1 MDKETEIKHLRA
13 LQQGDTYFAQ
23 FFKSDVDQ
31 MVRNIQNDFP
41 IELGCKFCEKAQAL
55 QRTLADYKEK
65 SAQDKFDMAVSIYRE
80 LDDSVPDSLKKAIQD
95 SLGSP
100 IRVIEAKIAADVP
113 PTKEEVEYLI
123 KEAKANRS

>member
-1 MDKETEIKHLRA
+1 MDKETEINHLRA
-13 LQQGDTYFAQ
+13 LQHGDTYFAQ
-23 FFKSDVDQ
+23 FFKNDVDQ
-31 MVRNIQNDFP
+31 MVQNIQNDFP
-41 IELGCKFCEKAQAL
+41 IELGCKFCEKTQAL

>member
-1 MDKETEIKHLRA
+1 MDKETEINHLRA
-13 LQQGDTYFAQ
+13 LQHGDTYFAQ
-23 FFKSDVDQ
+23 FFKNDVDQ
-31 MVRNIQNDFP
+31 MVQNIQNDFP
-41 IELGCKFCEKAQAL
+41 IELGCKFFEKAQAL

-65 SAQDKFDMAVSIYRE
+65 RAQDKFDMAVSIYRE

-95 SLGSP
+95 SP

>member
-1 MDKETEIKHLRA
+1 MDKETEINHLRA
-13 LQQGDTYFAQ
+13 LQHGDTYFAQ
-23 FFKSDVDQ
+23 FFKNDVDQ
-31 MVRNIQNDFP
+31 MVQNIQNDFP

-55 QRTLADYKEK
+55 QRALADYKEK

>member
-23 FFKSDVDQ
+23 YFGNDVDK
-31 MVRNIQNDFP
+31 MVQNIQNDFP
-41 IELGCKFCEKAQAL
+41 IELGCNFAAKADAL
-55 QRTLADYKEK
+55 QKQLTSLKGQ
-65 SAQDKFDMAVSIYRE
+65 SAQDKFDMAVAIYRE